1 MKTEEPAVIRAARET
16 LGLTESEYR
25 ADFGTRIDTAVA
37 ILKLTGGI
45 A

>member
-1 MKTEEPAVIRAARET
+1 MITEEPAVIRAARET
-16 LGLTESEYR
+16 LGITKSEYE
-25 ADFGTRIDTAVA
+25 ANFGTRVDTAVA